1 MSSTYIFF
9 RVPITIFSLFDILAC
24 LSCSFTLCVQLG
36 LPPLWCRVLLI
47 RSDYSLLVHGFFPL
61 VLRLSVFLEQGHTTK
76 WQKTQQPL
84 LSWAF
89 GKERIWQ
96 TVTPSPLSILG
107 VPRCSLASC
116 IHQSISARPPLSAG
130 WGRLLKDHPQ
140 PVGRSSPSL
149 RRVRVPRVRSLL
161 ETSSSLL
168 SDLRRRMCLLS
179 HHWSFSCSSWEWS
192 PKAAFSLGVG
202 EALCGLR
209 YSLQAP

>member
-1 MSSTYIFF
+1 M
-9 RVPITIFSLFDILAC
+9 
-24 LSCSFTLCVQLG
+24 
-36 LPPLWCRVLLI
+36 
-47 RSDYSLLVHGFFPL
+47 HGFFPL
-61 VLRLSVFLEQGHTTK
+61 VLRLSVFLEQGHTPK

-96 TVTPSPLSILG
+96 IVTPSPLSILG

-116 IHQSISARPPLSAG
+116 IHQSTSAGPQLSAG

-149 RRVRVPRVRSLL
+149 RRVRVPRVGSLL
-161 ETSSSLL
+161 GTSNSLL
-168 SDLRRRMCLLS
+168 PDLKRRMCLLS
-179 HHWSFSCSSWEWS
+179 HHWSFSCSSWERS

-202 EALCGLR
+202 EAFCSLR
-209 YSLQAP
+209 YSLQAPWLCYPEGESTGRGGSKECAMLNQGNFRIHLSQIYKAFAFA